1 MIEEEQSEITKREK
15 RNKQF
20 ASPGGM
26 HDILPANQPA
36 WNHLYKKVN
45 ELAQDYGFGRI
56 ETPIVEQA
64 ELFSKGIGAATDIIE
79 HEMYLLKSKGGDILA
94 LRPEGTAPTVRAY
107 VEHGMHVWPQPVK
120 LWYWGPMFRH
130 ERPQRGR
137 YRQLW
142 QFGFEVFGDEDP
154 AIDAEVIQLL
164 TILFKEL
171 GLKDVSVQINSIG
184 CSQCRPYYKKTLLHY
199 YRPHVDKICANC
211 RRRMKINPMRMLDCK
226 DERCVRIKQNA
237 PQIVDHLCEDCR
249 KHFKTLL
256 EFLEEINITYFLNP
270 YLVRGLDYYNRTV
283 FEIWPQDMIEPG
295 REEVKEE
302 GQEPQKPKEEKGSQF
317 ALAGGGRYDNLV
329 KMLGGR
335 STPAFGAAA
344 GIERIVHELKRK
356 NAKIPVAP
364 APRVFLIQLG
374 DMAKRK
380 SLKLFEELRQN
391 GITVASS
398 FGRDSIKS
406 QLKIA
411 DKLGVEYT
419 LILGQKEALEDTI
432 ILREM
437 MAGEQLTV
445 PMRKLIDI
453 LKAKLA
459 KRPKRIPTR
468 PSFFDAI

>member
-1 MIEEEQSEITKREK
+1 MQEEQPEILKKER
-15 RNKQF
+15 RNKQY
-20 ASPGGM
+20 ASPNGM
-26 HDILPANQPA
+26 HDILPVSWPA
-36 WNHLYKKVN
+36 WNYLYKKVN
-45 ELAQDYGFGRI
+45 ELAHDYGFGRI

-79 HEMYLLKSKGGDILA
+79 HEMYLLKSKGGDTLA
-94 LRPEGTAPTVRAY
+94 LRPEGTAPTVRAF
-107 VEHGMHVWPQPVK
+107 VEHGMHVWSQPVK

-171 GLKDVSVQINSIG
+171 GLKDVSVQLNSIG

-199 YRPHVDKICANC
+199 YRPHADKICANC

-226 DERCVRIKQNA
+226 DERCVRVKQNA
-237 PQIVDHLCEDCR
+237 PQIVDHICEDCR
-249 KHFKTLL
+249 HHFKNLL

-283 FEIWPQDMIEPG
+283 FEIWPHDKVTP
-295 REEVKEE
+295 
-302 GQEPQKPKEEKGSQF
+302 GQEEAKKDGEEANKPKEEKGSQF

-335 STPAFGAAA
+335 TTPAFGAAA

-356 NAKIPVAP
+356 NVKIPEAP
-364 APRVFLIQLG
+364 APRIFLIQLG

-380 SLKLFEELRQN
+380 SLKLFEELRNN
-391 GITVASS
+391 GISAASS

-437 MAGEQLTV
+437 LAGEQLTI
-445 PMRKLIDI
+445 PMRKLMDV
-453 LKAKLA
+453 LKTKLA
-459 KRPKRIPTR
+459 KKPKRKVPRT
-468 PSFFDAI
+468 SFFQVE